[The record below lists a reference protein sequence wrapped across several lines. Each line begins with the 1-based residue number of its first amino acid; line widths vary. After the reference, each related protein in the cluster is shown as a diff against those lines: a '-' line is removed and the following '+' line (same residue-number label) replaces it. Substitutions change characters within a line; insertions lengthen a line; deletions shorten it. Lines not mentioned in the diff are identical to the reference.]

1 MRLLRGIT
9 GELMMI
15 TKSKDLEQ
23 QAIEHVGA
31 LMCAAART
39 APKAHGTDNL
49 STLMVT
55 GKDKDAVAKEMRR
68 IAKKHDIMFFERDAG
83 CVDTAHAVVIFGQ
96 KTTQLNIPVCG
107 YCGFKDCAE
116 NVKKGG
122 ACALSASDLGTA
134 VCSAVEIASIHH
146 IDNRIMFTAGRAA
159 LNLNLFKDAK
169 VTMAYGVPLSVTGKS
184 PFFDR
189 K

>member
-1 MRLLRGIT
+1 
-9 GELMMI
+9 MMI
-15 TKSKDLEQ
+15 AKSKELEQ
-23 QAIEHVGA
+23 KAVEEVAA

-49 STLMVT
+49 STLVVT
-55 GKDKDAVAKEMRR
+55 GKDKDRLAKEMKR
-68 IAKKHDIMFFERDAG
+68 IGKENDIGFFQRDSG
-83 CVDTAHAVVIFGQ
+83 SVDSAQAVVLFGQ

-116 NVKKGG
+116 NIKKGG

-134 VCSAVEIASIHH
+134 VCSAVEIASLHH
-146 IDNRIMFTAGRAA
+146 IDNRIMFSAGRAA
-159 LNLNLFKDAK
+159 LSLGLFDDAK
-169 VTMAYGVPLSVTGKS
+169 VTMAYGVPLSVSGKS

>member
-1 MRLLRGIT
+1 
-9 GELMMI
+9 MI
-15 TKSKDLEQ
+15 MKSNDLEQ
-23 QAIEHVGA
+23 KAVEDVAA

-49 STLMVT
+49 STLVLT
-55 GKDKDAVAKEMRR
+55 GKDKDKLAKEMMR
-68 IAKKHDIMFFERDAG
+68 IGKKNGIGFFQRDSG
-83 CVDTAHAVVIFGQ
+83 NVDSAQAVVLFGQ

-116 NVKKGG
+116 NIKKGG

-134 VCSAVEIASIHH
+134 VCSAVEIASLHH

-159 LNLNLFKDAK
+159 LSLGLFDDAK
-169 VTMAYGVPLSVTGKS
+169 VTMAYGVPLSVSGKS

>member
-1 MRLLRGIT
+1 M
-9 GELMMI
+9 GELSMI
-15 TKSKDLEQ
+15 ASSSDMERKAVEDV
-23 QAIEHVGA
+23 AA
-31 LMCAAART
+31 MMCAAART

-49 STLMVT
+49 STLVAT
-55 GKDKDAVAKEMRR
+55 GKDKDRLAKEMRR
-68 IAKKHDIMFFERDAG
+68 IAKKNDLVFFERDAG
-83 CVDTAHAVVIFGQ
+83 CVDTALAVVLLGQ

-107 YCGFKDCAE
+107 FCGFKDCAE

-134 VCSAVEIASIHH
+134 VCSAVGVASIHH
-146 IDNRIMFTAGRAA
+146 IDNRIMFTVGRAA
-159 LNLNLFKDAK
+159 LNLGLFEDKK